1 MTSSMIMLILI
12 GGFGNILLPLMLCSS
27 DIIISPALIILM
39 DYDLIIIPSYI
50 IYALGLQWA
59 WQFNIIFQPLNL
71 GFDSYC
77 DHYII
82 SMISIL
88 WF

>member
-1 MTSSMIMLILI
+1 
-12 GGFGNILLPLMLCSS
+12 
-27 DIIISPALIILM
+27 M

-59 WQFNIIFQPLNL
+59 WQFNIIFQPLNI

-82 SMISIL
+82 SDIYSFIS
-88 WF
+88 

>member
-1 MTSSMIMLILI
+1 
-12 GGFGNILLPLMLCSS
+12 
-27 DIIISPALIILM
+27 M

-59 WQFNIIFQPLNL
+59 WQFNTIFQPLNI

-82 SMISIL
+82 SMINKKWIDYILGLIDAERLGHSIIL
-88 WF
+88 IEFYRNPNHILVYVAF